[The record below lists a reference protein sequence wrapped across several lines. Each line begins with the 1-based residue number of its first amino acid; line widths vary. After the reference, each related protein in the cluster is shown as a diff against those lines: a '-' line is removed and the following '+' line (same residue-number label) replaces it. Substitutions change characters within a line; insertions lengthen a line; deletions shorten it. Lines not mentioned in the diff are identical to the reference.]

1 MRADHNGEGGILA
14 IMSLAQ
20 RVVVN
25 QKTRWILGLVGI
37 VGACLFFGDGII
49 TPAISVL
56 SAIEGVE
63 VSVPAAHDFVI
74 PVAILVI
81 ISLFSVQ
88 WIGTGKV
95 GTIFGPI
102 MLLWFGT
109 LGALG
114 LIDHLQT
121 GLLHRTG
128 GMCVIPER
136 RFVPPVRKA

>member
-1 MRADHNGEGGILA
+1 MDIR
-14 IMSLAQ
+14 
-20 RVVVN
+20 
-25 QKTRWILGLVGI
+25 LVGI

-109 LGALG
+109 LGVLG
-114 LIDHLQT
+114 
-121 GLLHRTG
+121 
-128 GMCVIPER
+128 
-136 RFVPPVRKA
+136 